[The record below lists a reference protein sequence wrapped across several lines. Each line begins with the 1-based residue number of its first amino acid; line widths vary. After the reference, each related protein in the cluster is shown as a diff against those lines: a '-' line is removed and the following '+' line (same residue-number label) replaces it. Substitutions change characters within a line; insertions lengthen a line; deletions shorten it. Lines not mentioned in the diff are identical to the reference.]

1 MTTCVFHM
9 CLESKHQVDIA
20 QFKHILPLAG
30 PFGGKQS
37 FWVGFRGMATLRWC
51 LIVVKVDS
59 WSVLDRGF
67 IEHGVVLVRN
77 AVLGPFWTWIRCR
90 RALIVCSS
98 VCLLFCRST
107 LQLHG
112 SVTSDDSGKL
122 TLIFYSSGGRVKTWK
137 RRWFILT
144 DNCLYYFEYTTV
156 STETKHFMLGRQIY
170 GLFKTDI
177 WHAKPFFMSSSFFL
191 TQ

>member
-1 MTTCVFHM
+1 M
-9 CLESKHQVDIA
+9 CLESKHHVDIA

-30 PFGGKQS
+30 PFAAKQS
-37 FWVGFRGMATLRWC
+37 FWVGFRGMGTLRWC
-51 LIVVKVDS
+51 LVVVKVDS

-98 VCLLFCRST
+98 VCLLFCRSS

-156 STETKHFMLGRQIY
+156 STEKN
-170 GLFKTDI
+170 
-177 WHAKPFFMSSSFFL
+177 
-191 TQ
+191 